1 MKESELRR
9 QIESVRRGA
18 LPRRRFVE
26 RLAALGISA
35 PMAWLLLADAGVA
48 QPSSAPPY
56 KPTKRGGGGLLK
68 VLLWQAPTL
77 LNPHFA
83 TGTKDE
89 LGAHVFYEGL
99 ARFDAEGVLQ
109 PILAAEIP
117 SRENGG
123 VAADGRSVVW
133 KLKRAVTWHDGT
145 PFTADD
151 FVFNWQFATDPAS
164 AATTLGAFDD
174 MKVERIDSH
183 TVRLL
188 FDRPTPFWPRPY
200 CTTGLIPRH
209 LFAAYQGA

>member
-1 MKESELRR
+1 MNESELRR
-9 QIESVRRGA
+9 QIESVRRGT

-26 RLAALGISA
+26 RLAACGIGA

-56 KPTKRGGGGLLK
+56 KPTKRGGGGPLR

-89 LGAHVFYEGL
+89 LGAQVFYEPL
-99 ARFDAEGVLQ
+99 ARLRRRRRAWS

-117 SRENGG
+117 TPRERRRRAPTGARSSGSSRRG
-123 VAADGRSVVW
+123 
-133 KLKRAVTWHDGT
+133 VTWHDGT

-151 FVFNWQFATDPAS
+151 VVFNWQFATDPAT
-164 AATTLGAFDD
+164 AATVTH
-174 MKVERIDSH
+174 R
-183 TVRLL
+183 RLQRHAGSRSV
-188 FDRPTPFWPRPY
+188 DVAHACASSSTRPTPFWPSRY
-200 CTTGLIPRH
+200 SQR
-209 LFAAYQGA
+209 AAC

>member
-1 MKESELRR
+1 L
-9 QIESVRRGA
+9 VRRGA

-56 KPTKRGGGGLLK
+56 KPTRRGGGGLLK

-89 LGAHVFYEGL
+89 LGAQVFYDAL
-99 ARFDAEGVLQ
+99 ARFDADGVLQ
-109 PILAAEIP
+109 PILARRFP

-123 VAADGRSVVW
+123 VAADGRSVIW
-133 KLKRAVTWHDGT
+133 KLKRGVTWHDGT

-151 FVFNWQFATDPAS
+151 FVFNWQFATDPPPRRPRS
-164 AATTLGAFDD
+164 APSTT
-174 MKVERIDSH
+174 
-183 TVRLL
+183 
-188 FDRPTPFWPRPY
+188 
-200 CTTGLIPRH
+200 
-209 LFAAYQGA
+209 